1 MAAYSR
7 KVLLINKRFQF
18 RFSFYVCSWLIL
30 LSLAYPLII
39 SNLFDY
45 FLQYLAS
52 DPMGPGLATLE
63 RTRQDIFTLLLLMQ
77 AVLLGVAFF
86 ISIFMSHKIA
96 GPIYKLRKFFLEAK
110 AGNIEQELRFRKKD
124 YFMELVP
131 AYNEM
136 MESIRNRLGRKQQG
150 IDVAI
155 QNLEKALKQV
165 NPEIRRE
172 FKGLKEIEDTLV
184 QLKEAQNS

>member
-1 MAAYSR
+1 
-7 KVLLINKRFQF
+7 
-18 RFSFYVCSWLIL
+18 
-30 LSLAYPLII
+30 
-39 SNLFDY
+39 
-45 FLQYLAS
+45 
-52 DPMGPGLATLE
+52 MGPGLATLE